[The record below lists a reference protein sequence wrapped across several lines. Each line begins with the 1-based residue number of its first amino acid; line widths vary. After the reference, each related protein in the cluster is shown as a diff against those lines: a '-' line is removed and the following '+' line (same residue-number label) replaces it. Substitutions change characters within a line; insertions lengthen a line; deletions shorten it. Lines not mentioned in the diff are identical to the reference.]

1 MVAAAEERRVRL
13 APPSPARTNR
23 AGLFYSIRERQ
34 RPANERNKR
43 KAAHGEGDL
52 NVSGWPLRNEAG
64 HQTKATIIVVFV
76 AFCPPAVDVI
86 CMITSRQV
94 RAARALLGW
103 TQETLADKA
112 LVALTAL
119 KRFESESGLQ
129 VREDTRDRVRAALE
143 ASGVMFLVSERG
155 EGVML
160 VRKPEVARK
169 AARRRT

>member
-1 MVAAAEERRVRL
+1 
-13 APPSPARTNR
+13 
-23 AGLFYSIRERQ
+23 
-34 RPANERNKR
+34 
-43 KAAHGEGDL
+43 
-52 NVSGWPLRNEAG
+52 
-64 HQTKATIIVVFV
+64 
-76 AFCPPAVDVI
+76 
-86 CMITSRQV
+86 MITSRQV

-143 ASGVMFLVSERG
+143 ASGIMFLVSERG

-160 VRKPEVARK
+160 VRNQEAGRK
-169 AARRRT
+169 AVRKRT